1 MMLEI
6 DGCDSVRAFREM
18 KKASPNVA
26 ILVVSVVPF
35 DRTRDMFMKEGALGY
50 VVKPFNQFSFEP
62 VRQKLVRVFH
72 ELAV

>member
-1 MMLEI
+1 
-6 DGCDSVRAFREM
+6 M